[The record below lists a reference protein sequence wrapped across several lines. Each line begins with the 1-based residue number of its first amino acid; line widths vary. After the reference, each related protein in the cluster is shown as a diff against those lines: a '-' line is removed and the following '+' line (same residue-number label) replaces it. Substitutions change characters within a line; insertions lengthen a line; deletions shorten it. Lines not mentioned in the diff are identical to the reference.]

1 MTLSNVVSFHGP
13 FKRRSDPCDSFIIGD
28 ELLMDK
34 IRRRR
39 TMYRKKRHPFRWI
52 LLILVCIVL
61 VFVGYSVAG
70 PVMNF
75 FKNITSPDPSSSASD
90 VSSQAPVSSES
101 PASSQPPA
109 SSSAASS
116 QPSGT
121 QVSGTK
127 AVWLPVD
134 TLTGNDLDSF
144 IALAK
149 KAGVNA
155 VVVDIKLEDG
165 TLTYASNLEAPKTAG
180 AVADDAPDLVAALT
194 DLKDAGIKPI
204 GRMFCFKDPIAKFAI
219 RAGAIQYKPNPQLT
233 WLDASKANGGK
244 SWLNPYSDVA
254 AQYLI
259 DIASEAVDMGFEQIM
274 LEAIQFPDKGGS
286 TAYYGKGSESIS
298 RDQALST
305 FVTKMQDALQ
315 AKGAEAILSCPGDVA
330 AGEASSIYGDE
341 NPLTFGAQ
349 TAAINCMPGELGK
362 DITISGETFEDPSA
376 QVSEVVEAVADAAGA
391 NAGSSTTLWGW
402 VQAYDMTASQVED
415 QVEALTS
422 SGIDSVIYYN
432 PDGSYSEQQLS

>member
-1 MTLSNVVSFHGP
+1 
-13 FKRRSDPCDSFIIGD
+13 
-28 ELLMDK
+28 MDK

-52 LLILVCIVL
+52 LLILACIVL

-75 FKNITSPDPSSSASD
+75 FRNITSSEPSSSIAD
-90 VSSQAPVSSES
+90 ISSEAPVSSENS
-101 PASSQPPA
+101 SLSQPSASSSSASSQ
-109 SSSAASS
+109 SAGA
-116 QPSGT
+116 

-134 TLTGNDLDSF
+134 TLTGDGLESF

-149 KAGVNA
+149 KTGVNA

-204 GRMFCFKDPIAKFAI
+204 ARMSCFKDSIAKLAI

-259 DIASEAVDMGFEQIM
+259 DIASEAVDMGFEQVM
-274 LEAIQFPDKGGS
+274 LESVQFPDKGGS
-286 TAYYGKGSESIS
+286 TAYS
-298 RDQALST
+298 D
-305 FVTKMQDALQ
+305 
-315 AKGAEAILSCPGDVA
+315 
-330 AGEASSIYGDE
+330 
-341 NPLTFGAQ
+341 PL
-349 TAAINCMPGELGK
+349 P
-362 DITISGETFEDPSA
+362 
-376 QVSEVVEAVADAAGA
+376 
-391 NAGSSTTLWGW
+391 
-402 VQAYDMTASQVED
+402 
-415 QVEALTS
+415 
-422 SGIDSVIYYN
+422 
-432 PDGSYSEQQLS
+432 

>member
-1 MTLSNVVSFHGP
+1 
-13 FKRRSDPCDSFIIGD
+13 
-28 ELLMDK
+28 MDK

-52 LLILVCIVL
+52 LLVVVCIVL

-75 FKNITSPDPSSSASD
+75 FKNITSSEPSSSVGD
-90 VSSQAPVSSES
+90 VSSEA
-101 PASSQPPA
+101 PASSQTPVSSQPSA
-109 SSSAASS
+109 SSAASS
-116 QPSGT
+116 EPSKT
-121 QVSGTK
+121 QVTGTK
-127 AVWLPVD
+127 AVWLPLD
-134 TLTGNDLDSF
+134 TLTGKDLDSF

-149 KAGVNA
+149 ETGVNA

-180 AVADDAPDLVAALT
+180 AVADDAPDLMAALT
-194 DLKDAGIKPI
+194 DLKDAGIQPI
-204 GRMFCFKDPIAKFAI
+204 GRMVCFKDPIAKLAI

-274 LEAIQFPDKGGS
+274 LEGVQFPDKGGS
-286 TAYYGKGSESIS
+286 TAYYGKEAETIS
-298 RDQALST
+298 REEALST
-305 FVTKMQDALQ
+305 FVEKMQDALQ
-315 AKGAEAILSCPGDVA
+315 AKGAGMILSCPGNVA
-330 AGEASSIYGDE
+330 AGETSSIYGDG
-341 NPLTFGAQ
+341 NPLTFGAK
-349 TAAINCMPGELGK
+349 TAAVNCMPGELGK
-362 DITISGETFEDPSA
+362 DITISGETFDDPSN
-376 QVSEVVEAVADAAGA
+376 QVAEVVEAVADAAEA

-402 VQAYDMTASQVED
+402 VQAYDMSDSQVKE
-415 QVEALTS
+415 QVDALTS
-422 SGIDSVIYYN
+422 SGIQSVIYYN
-432 PDGSYSEQQLS
+432 PDGSYSKDQLDRS

>member
-1 MTLSNVVSFHGP
+1 
-13 FKRRSDPCDSFIIGD
+13 
-28 ELLMDK
+28 
-34 IRRRR
+34 
-39 TMYRKKRHPFRWI
+39 MYRKKRHPFRWI
-52 LLILVCIVL
+52 LLILACIVL

-75 FKNITSPDPSSSASD
+75 FRNITSSEPSSSIAD
-90 VSSQAPVSSES
+90 ISSEAPVSSENS
-101 PASSQPPA
+101 SLSQPSASSSSASSQ
-109 SSSAASS
+109 SAGA
-116 QPSGT
+116 

-134 TLTGNDLDSF
+134 TLTGDGLESF

-149 KAGVNA
+149 KTGVNA

-204 GRMFCFKDPIAKFAI
+204 ARMSCFKDPIAKLAI

-259 DIASEAVDMGFEQIM
+259 DIASEAVDMGFEQVM
-274 LEAIQFPDKGGS
+274 LESVQFPDKGGS

-298 RDQALST
+298 REEALST

-315 AKGAEAILSCPGDVA
+315 TKGVQVILSCPGDVA
-330 AGEASSIYGDE
+330 AGETSSVYGDS
-341 NPLTFGAQ
+341 NPLTFGAKM
-349 TAAINCMPGELGK
+349 AAVNCMPEELGK

-376 QVSEVVEAVADAAGA
+376 QVSEVVAAVARAAEE
-391 NAGSSTTLWGW
+391 NASSSTTLWGW
-402 VQAYDMTASQVED
+402 VQAYDMSASQVED
-415 QVEALTS
+415 QVEALTG
-422 SGIDSVIYYN
+422 SGIESVIYYN
-432 PDGSYSEQQLS
+432 PDGSYSEEQLS